1 VMSMTFIPL
10 ADIIARSPRS
20 NLRSRSP
27 ATA

>member
-20 NLRSRSP
+20 NLRSGSL
-27 ATA
+27 AIA